1 MNSPTLRGDLVN
13 YSSVCTVNG
22 GLLKFYTYF
31 YISGYSW
38 LCIYN
43 IFLSEAGG
51 GFPTIRVTFL
61 KDESEFFILGKG
73 KSSVTYI
80 SFA

>member
-1 MNSPTLRGDLVN
+1 MNSPTLRGDLVF

-43 IFLSEAGG
+43 FFLSQAG
-51 GFPTIRVTFL
+51 GFPTVGVTFL
-61 KDESEFFILGKG
+61 KDESEFFIPGKG